1 VYTKRKR
8 ENINTMHKTPP
19 VHSQAIRA
27 FLRHFDNDPETAIEA
42 IRAAALP
49 ASGPKNTKLS
59 NKPVILQAKDLAKSY
74 KVGRQTVQ
82 ALTNVSLE
90 IHEGEFVAITGSSG
104 SGKSTLLQLLGGLDK
119 PSSGAIT
126 VNGQSLSGMKDRQ
139 LARFRSE
146 TIGFVFQ
153 FFYLQP
159 FLSLQRNL
167 EVPGMFSGAK
177 RSERLA
183 RAQELAEAVGLAERL
198 SHLPK
203 ELSGGQIQRAAI
215 ARALMNK
222 PQILLADE
230 PTGNLDSKNGDAII
244 AMFEKIRTQFGTT
257 IVLVTHDFDAAQRAD
272 RVIALKDGVVV

>member
-1 VYTKRKR
+1 
-8 ENINTMHKTPP
+8 MHKTPP